1 MKNTILILLV
11 SLVTLTACRKE
22 NNDKDNGLSRVVFDP
37 GPLKFISNSLNPKK
51 ETMSALYGNEKAL
64 ESLSKESQSPEA
76 GTVMK
81 LVTWKYHDNP
91 QYIGGTITG
100 ELVSIE
106 TVQADQLGN
115 ISYDVKND
123 LGKTISPN
131 KEERIQYFMSYRPTN
146 RP

>member
-1 MKNTILILLV
+1 MKNTIFILLV
-11 SLVTLTACRKE
+11 SLIALTACSKE
-22 NNDKDNGLSRVVFDP
+22 NNDTNNGLSRIVFDP
-37 GPLKFISNSLNPKK
+37 GQLKFVSNSLNPKN

-64 ESLSKESQSPEA
+64 ESLSKESQTPEA
-76 GTVMK
+76 GAVMK

-106 TVQADQLGN
+106 TVQADNAGN
-115 ISYDVKND
+115 VSYDLKND
-123 LGKTISPN
+123 LSQNSSPN
-131 KEERIQYFMSYRPTN
+131 KEERIQYFMSYRPVS

>member
-11 SLVTLTACRKE
+11 SLVSLTACSKE
-22 NNDKDNGLSRVVFDP
+22 NSDMNNGLSRVVFDP
-37 GPLKFISNSLNPKK
+37 GPLKFISNSLSPKK

-64 ESLSKESQSPEA
+64 ESLTKEIQTPEA
-76 GTVMK
+76 GAVMK

-100 ELVSIE
+100 ELISIE
-106 TVQADQLGN
+106 TVQADHLGKV
-115 ISYDVKND
+115 SYDIKNS
-123 LGKTISPN
+123 LPQNSSPN
-131 KEERIQYFMSYRPTN
+131 KEERIQYFMSYRPVN

>member
-11 SLVTLTACRKE
+11 SLVSLTACSKE
-22 NNDKDNGLSRVVFDP
+22 NSDMNNGLSRVVFDP

-64 ESLSKESQSPEA
+64 VSLTKEIQTPEA
-76 GTVMK
+76 GSVMK

-106 TVQADQLGN
+106 TVQADHSGKV
-115 ISYDVKND
+115 SYDIKNS
-123 LGKTISPN
+123 LPQNSSPN
-131 KEERIQYFMSYRPTN
+131 KEERIQYFMSYRAVN

>member
-1 MKNTILILLV
+1 MKNMIFILLV
-11 SLVTLTACRKE
+11 SLIALTACSKE
-22 NNDKDNGLSRVVFDP
+22 NSDMNNGLSRVVFDP

-64 ESLSKESQSPEA
+64 ESLTKEIQTPEA
-76 GTVMK
+76 GAVMK

-106 TVQADQLGN
+106 TVQADHSGKV
-115 ISYDVKND
+115 SYDIKNS
-123 LGKTISPN
+123 LPQNSSPN
-131 KEERIQYFMSYRPTN
+131 KEERIQYFMSYRPVN

>member
-11 SLVTLTACRKE
+11 SLVSLTACSKE
-22 NNDKDNGLSRVVFDP
+22 NSNTNNGLSRVVFDP

-64 ESLSKESQSPEA
+64 ESLSGEKQTPEA
-76 GTVMK
+76 GAVMK

-106 TVQADQLGN
+106 TVQADSAGN
-115 ISYDVKND
+115 VSYDLKND
-123 LGKTISPN
+123 QPENTFSN
-131 KEERIQYFMSYRPTN
+131 KEERIQYFMSYRPVA

>member
-1 MKNTILILLV
+1 MKNTILILWV
-11 SLVTLTACRKE
+11 SLISLTACSKE
-22 NNDKDNGLSRVVFDP
+22 NNDLNNGLVRVVFDA
-37 GPLKFISNSLNPKK
+37 GSLKLISNSLNPKK

-64 ESLSKESQSPEA
+64 KSLSKKSRTPEA
-76 GTVMK
+76 GAVMK

-106 TVQADQLGN
+106 TVQADNAGN
-115 ISYDVKND
+115 ISYDLKND
-123 LGKTISPN
+123 QPKNTFSN
-131 KEERIQYFMSYRPTN
+131 KEERIQYFMSYRPLS

>member
-11 SLVTLTACRKE
+11 SLVSLTACSKE
-22 NNDKDNGLSRVVFDP
+22 NSDMNNGLSRVVFDP
-37 GPLKFISNSLNPKK
+37 GPLKFISNSLSPKK

-64 ESLSKESQSPEA
+64 ESLTKEIQTPEA
-76 GTVMK
+76 GAVMK

-100 ELVSIE
+100 ELISIE
-106 TVQADQLGN
+106 TVQADHSGKV
-115 ISYDVKND
+115 SYDIKNN
-123 LGKTISPN
+123 LPQNSSPN
-131 KEERIQYFMSYRPTN
+131 KEERIQYFMSYRPVN

>member
-1 MKNTILILLV
+1 MKNIILILMV
-11 SLVTLTACRKE
+11 SLISLTACSKK
-22 NNDKDNGLSRVVFDP
+22 NNVTNDGLSRVVFNP
-37 GPLKFISNSLNPKK
+37 GPLKFISNSLNPKN

-64 ESLSKESQSPEA
+64 ESLSKENQTPEA
-76 GTVMK
+76 GSVMK

-106 TVQADQLGN
+106 TVQADNDGN
-115 ISYDVKND
+115 VSYDLKND
-123 LGKTISPN
+123 QPKTRLSDN
-131 KEERIQYFMSYRPTN
+131 QERIQYFMSYRPVS

>member
-1 MKNTILILLV
+1 MKNTILISLV
-11 SLVTLTACRKE
+11 SLLTLTACSKE
-22 NNDKDNGLSRVVFDP
+22 NNDKDNGLKRVVFDP

-64 ESLSKESQSPEA
+64 ESLSEENKTPEA
-76 GTVMK
+76 GTIMK
-81 LVTWKYHDNP
+81 LVTWKYHENP

-106 TVQADQLGN
+106 TVQADNTGN
-115 ISYDVKND
+115 ISYDIKND
-123 LGKTISPN
+123 LTKTTSPN
-131 KEERIQYFMSYRPTN
+131 KEERIQYFMSYRPVS

>member
-11 SLVTLTACRKE
+11 SLVSLTACSKE
-22 NNDKDNGLSRVVFDP
+22 NSDMNNGLSRVVFDP
-37 GPLKFISNSLNPKK
+37 GPLKFISNSLSPKK

-64 ESLSKESQSPEA
+64 ESLTKEIQTPEA
-76 GTVMK
+76 GSVMK

-106 TVQADQLGN
+106 TVQADHSGKV
-115 ISYDVKND
+115 SYDIKNN
-123 LGKTISPN
+123 LPQNSSPN
-131 KEERIQYFMSYRPTN
+131 KEERIQYFMSYRPVN